1 MLYQLLT
8 QMFFQWHKELHLANE
23 NLKIALSAPQ
33 LHNIREAY
41 RRVYESLGTKE
52 IDNLL
57 RPEEMPIPK
66 DPAIENMEALQMKL
80 PKAFPEQD
88 HDAHINAHRAFMA
101 TRMVQI
107 NPMVYALLQGHVS
120 EHVSLKAQGEVG
132 ATIAGNPQ
140 LQQMM
145 QEDPKTA
152 EIQINAMIANKVSQL
167 TMELAQSEAQGQQD
181 PLVALK
187 QRELDLRALDLQRKA
202 QENMLNYELKAEEID
217 ERLDLEKMKLE
228 DSEEQHTERIKVARE
243 KLAVQKAKN
252 EKKK

>member
-1 MLYQLLT
+1 
-8 QMFFQWHKELHLANE
+8 MFFQWHKELHLANE

-167 TMELAQSEAQGQQD
+167 TMELAQSEAQGQQG
-181 PLVALK
+181 PTRCFETK
-187 QRELDLRALDLQRKA
+187 RIRFKSFRPTKKSTRE
-202 QENMLNYELKAEEID
+202 YV
-217 ERLDLEKMKLE
+217 KL
-228 DSEEQHTERIKVARE
+228 
-243 KLAVQKAKN
+243 
-252 EKKK
+252 